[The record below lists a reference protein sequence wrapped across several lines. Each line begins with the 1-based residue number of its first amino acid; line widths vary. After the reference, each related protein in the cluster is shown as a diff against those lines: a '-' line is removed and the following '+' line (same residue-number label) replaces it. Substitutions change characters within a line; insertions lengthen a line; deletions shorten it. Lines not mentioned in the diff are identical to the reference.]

1 VEPLSFTRTVA
12 HRREAFLRRT
22 LFFGLTL
29 ATSSFATSL
38 MLSILGAN
46 GLHALEAVAL
56 VLFSVLFT
64 WIGASFWTAVAGF
77 LVKIAGHDPAV
88 ITARE
93 VAARPLSTRIAVIMP
108 IYNED
113 ALRVAAG
120 LDAIWTSLQSQSD
133 AAAFDFFILS
143 DTRSAEIAEEEER
156 AWRALVAKHH
166 ADGRMFYR
174 RRAQNTARK
183 SGNVADWITNW
194 GGAYECFVVLDADSI
209 MTGDTLVT
217 LARLMEAHPQAGIIQ
232 GLPLPAGRDT
242 LFARMIQFAARLN
255 GPMLASGLAFW
266 QLEAG
271 NYWGH
276 NAILRTRMFA
286 AFCALP
292 KLSGKPPFGG
302 EILSHDFVEAAFMRR
317 ARCEVWL
324 VPDLG
329 GNWEEVPTNVVDFAA
344 RDRRWTQGNLQHC
357 RVLPMKGLTWMSRL
371 HLLTGILSYLTS
383 PMWFAILLVSSI
395 LTCMLAMH
403 EPVYFQPGARSLFP
417 DWPISRPHEISVLLG
432 MTIVVLLL
440 PKLMGATL
448 AIVNRS
454 LRRGFGGLRG
464 LLPSL
469 VIEQIF
475 SMLLAPVMMVFHTVF
490 VVTTFLGRNVRWD
503 AQPRS
508 NRGLGYGEATRRH
521 ALHLGLGVVWGA
533 VILECAPRFIWWI
546 MPVLAGLLL
555 SVFLAV
561 WTSGPRLG
569 PLLRR
574 WGLLLTPEETQMP
587 KELAAVHSGPALKL
601 DGAPEP
607 TVRVPAPAPLRMGGP
622 VAHNLS
628 VRSAAMEIEPLNPQ
642 IAPAAVSLVPPAD
655 SVRMP

>member
-1 VEPLSFTRTVA
+1 MEPLSFTRSGA

-29 ATSSFATSL
+29 CTAGFATSL

-46 GLHALEAVAL
+46 GLHALETVAL

-64 WIGASFWTAVAGF
+64 WIAASFWTAIAGF
-77 LVKIAGHDPAV
+77 LVKIAGRDPAV
-88 ITARE
+88 ISSRE
-93 VAARPLSTRIAVIMP
+93 VAARPLTTRVAIVMP

-113 ALRVAAG
+113 VARVSAG
-120 LDAIWTSLQSQSD
+120 IDAIWASVQEQSD

-143 DTRSAEIAEEEER
+143 DTRSAEIAAQEER

-166 ADGRMFYR
+166 ADGRIFYR
-174 RRAQNTARK
+174 RRAQNIARK
-183 SGNVADWITNW
+183 SGNIADFITSW
-194 GGAYECFVVLDADSI
+194 GAAYECFVVLDADSV
-209 MTGDTLVT
+209 MTGDTVVT
-217 LARLMEAHPQAGIIQ
+217 LARLMEAHPHAGIIQ

-266 QLEAG
+266 QLEGG

-276 NAILRTRMFA
+276 NAIVRTRHFA
-286 AFCALP
+286 NFCALP
-292 KLSGKPPFGG
+292 KLPGKPPFGG

-317 ARCEVWL
+317 AGCEVWL

-357 RVLPMKGLTWMSRL
+357 RVLPMKGIPWLSRL
-371 HLLTGILSYLTS
+371 HMLTGILSYLTS
-383 PMWFAILLVSSI
+383 PMWFAILVVSSI
-395 LTCMLAMH
+395 LTCMLALH
-403 EPVYFQPGARSLFP
+403 EPVYFQPGVHSLFP
-417 DWPISRPHEISVLLG
+417 DWPISRPHEIAVLLV

-440 PKLMGATL
+440 PKLLGATL

-469 VIEQIF
+469 LIEQVF
-475 SMLLAPVMMVFHTVF
+475 SMLVAPVMMIFHSLF
-490 VVTTFLGRNVRWD
+490 VVSTLAGKNVRWD
-503 AQPRS
+503 AQSRS
-508 NRGLGYGEATRRH
+508 NRGLSYGEALRRH
-521 ALHLGLGVVWGA
+521 ALHVSLGLIWGA
-533 VILECAPRFIWWI
+533 VILECAPSFIWWI

-555 SVFLAV
+555 SVFVAV
-561 WTSGPRLG
+561 WTSGPKLG

-587 KELAAVHSGPALKL
+587 RELAAVHFGPRLTL

-607 TVRVPAPAPLRMGGP
+607 TTRVPAPAPLRMEP
-622 VAHNLS
+622 PSSVSVAPCAS
-628 VRSAAMEIEPLNPQ
+628 IEPLAQ
-642 IAPAAVSLVPPAD
+642 VAPAAGVLVPPAD
-655 SVRMP
+655 SVRIP